1 MVAIRTGN
9 ENNKLVVL
17 EIANR
22 KDNVEI
28 VGCRYSGNEQLEQ
41 LKKQAEREGGQLL
54 ILNSNEAAAGLSTL
68 PSAVSNGK
76 GKDKIET
83 HQAKSFCKPCRRE
96 RFGGDDINFLSL
108 YRIGSRLR
116 VGC

>member
-28 VGCRYSGNEQLEQ
+28 VGCRYSGNELLEQ

-54 ILNSNEAAAGLSTL
+54 ILTSNEAAAGLSTL

-76 GKDKIET
+76 GKENVGNVREMLKIFQKK
-83 HQAKSFCKPCRRE
+83 HQ
-96 RFGGDDINFLSL
+96 LSPKTM
-108 YRIGSRLR
+108 RTS
-116 VGC
+116 